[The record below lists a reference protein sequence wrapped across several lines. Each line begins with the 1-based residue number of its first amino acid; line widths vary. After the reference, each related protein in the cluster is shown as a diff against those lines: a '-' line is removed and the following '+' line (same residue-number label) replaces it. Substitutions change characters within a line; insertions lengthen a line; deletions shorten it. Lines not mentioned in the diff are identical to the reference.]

1 VHRPTWWMATMWLG
15 GVMKILV
22 IMVMALASATMV
34 LARVGTIMYDQM
46 TIMSHKPADIVH
58 HPMWHMAIIVC

>member
-1 VHRPTWWMATMWLG
+1 
-15 GVMKILV
+15 MKILV